1 MFTLTNFNKYKKEN
15 NDIFPIKLHIHNNWT
30 PGFYINIL
38 TYMYIVYIYINI
50 LTYMYIVYIY
60 INILTY
66 MYIVYIYI
74 NILTYMYIVYIY
86 INILTYMYININSK
100 NITIKL

>member
-50 LTYMYIVYIY
+50 LTYMYI
-60 INILTY
+60 
-66 MYIVYIYI
+66 
-74 NILTYMYIVYIY
+74 
-86 INILTYMYININSK
+86 NINFSG
-100 NITIKL
+100 NHIEISSEYPGIIKWLLQRIEHVLKQQIYRWTGNWNTFV